1 MTRSLWCLVNVFVI
15 VVFAVATVAASD
27 SDFGFLWICSVR
39 AAAHQGEPQKLVG
52 SVVIGVYPSRDRR
65 RESYTIADETGYVM
79 IPLRPGN
86 YCAEAYGTNGKKLP
100 LDDKTNGGRAI
111 CFDIAAHRVAEAG
124 LTISHEVD
132 YKPDIPSKG
141 ID

>member
-15 VVFAVATVAASD
+15 VVFAVATLAASD

-52 SVVIGVYPSRDRR
+52 SVVIGVYPSTDKR
-65 RESYTIADETGYVM
+65 RESFTISDETGYVM

-86 YCAEAYGTNGKKLP
+86 YCAEAYGTNGKRLP
-100 LDDKTNGGRAI
+100 LDGKTNGGQAI
-111 CFDIAAHRVAEAG
+111 CFDIAAHKVAEAG
-124 LTISHEVD
+124 LTISHDVD